1 MSGMIL
7 AVVLA
12 ALAAPLGTA
21 AAPDA
26 QPLRYPHA
34 RRDSLVED
42 YHGTAV
48 RDPYRWLEEL
58 DSKETRTWVEAEAK
72 VAEDFLSGIEAR
84 HRIKK
89 RLTELADFER
99 FGLPFREGARTFYTH
114 NTGLQDQSVLFTIVE
129 PGGKSEVAL
138 DPNTLSKDGSLAVV
152 GYVPNRDGS
161 LLAYGV
167 SVAGSDWTD
176 WHVRD
181 VSSGRDLPD
190 VMRWT
195 KYYPPVFA
203 PDGKGLFFS
212 GFPAPPPG
220 EELEVQ
226 DLRNAL
232 YYHALGTAQSADRK
246 VLERPEHPDWQYEPD
261 LTRDGRW
268 LVVTAGEGQVG
279 DKGLENLY
287 TIDLTRPEWTAEP
300 LIESFDAAYV
310 YAGADSG
317 RLFFATTLDAPRGRV
332 IAIDPSARDRTHWR
346 EVIPQ
351 GSDAIDMTSQNVS
364 VVDHQLLV
372 TTLHDARSRVVVYG
386 LDGRRLREVQFQGP
400 GTARGFGGHPED
412 RETFYQ
418 FSDAVTPPTIYRYDI
433 DGGTSTVYR
442 APRVPFDPGQFEVKQ
457 VFYESKD
464 GTRIPMTVA
473 SRKGLKLDGT
483 NPTVLT
489 GYGGFGTSV
498 LPSFSAFRMAWLE
511 MGGVYAVANLR
522 GGGEYGEEWH
532 RQAIR
537 THKQVVFDDFV
548 AAAEW
553 LIRQRY
559 TSRRKLAIQGG
570 SNGGLLVG
578 ASLTQHPELFGA
590 AVALVGVM
598 DMLRFDKFGQ
608 GAGWVGDFGS
618 PSNPEEF
625 KALYAYSPYH
635 NIRPGTRYPATL
647 VVTGDH
653 DTRVMPAHSFKFA
666 AALQAAQAG
675 PAPILLRVELASGHG
690 GGTTMTQAIDQ
701 NADIYAFL
709 VRTLGMRVP
718 PTLP

>member
-1 MSGMIL
+1 M
-7 AVVLA
+7 
-12 ALAAPLGTA
+12 
-21 AAPDA
+21 
-26 QPLRYPHA
+26 
-34 RRDSLVED
+34 
-42 YHGTAV
+42 
-48 RDPYRWLEEL
+48 
-58 DSKETRTWVEAEAK
+58 ETRTWVEAEAK

-442 APRVPFDPGQFEVKQ
+442 APRVPFDPVQFEVKQ